1 MGRKRAK
8 SLDKRQRIALYQG
21 DNNKI
26 VSKIKSNSV
35 DAVIIDPNYGINSK
49 KIDLEEWLE
58 TLLVKD
64 DYVRGG
70 TGFNGNK
77 WDADLPRLTHF
88 EQLYRDL
95 KPGGFLACFAS
106 ALNEHYVKMTIES
119 VGFKIKEPIMWI
131 RTNGTFARTRNTGGG
146 ADNLRILNEPI
157 IIAQKP
163 LNEKN
168 KKSKKYQISKNK
180 SPLGGPAGNL
190 VYEEVADVIKSL
202 GVAQNSGYKLPPFII
217 EQKPVNEKE
226 YGLDLVNEN
235 ARRRTVIS
243 KNIISGANKHDT
255 VKPISL
261 IRYLVRLLTK
271 ENAIVLDTFM
281 GSGTCALACLLEN
294 RRFIGVELENDYF
307 NISKVR
313 THTIYH
319 RLIFQENKKV
329 SLDELRWHLD
339 GLMFIKLV
347 AKELKTSSEKMNLIE
362 QMIGAVK
369 KKIK

>member
-1 MGRKRAK
+1 M
-8 SLDKRQRIALYQG
+8 
-21 DNNKI
+21 
-26 VSKIKSNSV
+26 
-35 DAVIIDPNYGINSK
+35 
-49 KIDLEEWLE
+49 
-58 TLLVKD
+58 
-64 DYVRGG
+64 
-70 TGFNGNK
+70 
-77 WDADLPRLTHF
+77 
-88 EQLYRDL
+88 
-95 KPGGFLACFAS
+95 
-106 ALNEHYVKMTIES
+106 
-119 VGFKIKEPIMWI
+119 
-131 RTNGTFARTRNTGGG
+131 
-146 ADNLRILNEPI
+146 
-157 IIAQKP
+157 
-163 LNEKN
+163 
-168 KKSKKYQISKNK
+168 
-180 SPLGGPAGNL
+180 
-190 VYEEVADVIKSL
+190 
-202 GVAQNSGYKLPPFII
+202 
-217 EQKPVNEKE
+217 NEKE

-339 GLMFIKLV
+339 GLMFIKQV